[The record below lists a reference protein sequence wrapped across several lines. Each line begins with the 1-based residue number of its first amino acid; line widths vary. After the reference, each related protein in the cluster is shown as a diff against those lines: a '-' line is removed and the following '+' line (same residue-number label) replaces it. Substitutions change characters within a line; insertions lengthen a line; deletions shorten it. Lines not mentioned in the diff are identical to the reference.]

1 MNTSVIAAGHDVA
14 GQHEHHDDG
23 SRTLLGF
30 WTYLMSDCLIFACLF
45 ATFAVLADAYAGGP
59 TGKESFDLKYVLGET
74 MLLLVSSFT
83 FGMAMLGMHAGKR
96 SQVLVWLAI
105 TFLFGAAF
113 VGMEIHE
120 FVGLIHEGAG
130 PDRSAFLSAYFM
142 LVGTHGLHVT
152 CGLIWMGVMMHMVYR
167 YGLDGIVK
175 RRLSCLS
182 LFWHFLDVIWICVFT
197 FVYLHGVL

>member
-1 MNTSVIAAGHDVA
+1 MNTSVLVAGHDVA
-14 GQHEHHDDG
+14 GQHAHHDDG
-23 SRTLLGF
+23 SSTLLGF
-30 WTYLMSDCLIFACLF
+30 WMYLMSDCLIFSGLF
-45 ATFAVLADAYAGGP
+45 ATFAVLSHAYAGGP
-59 TGKESFDLKYVLGET
+59 TGRELFDLKYVLGET

-83 FGMAMLGMHAGKR
+83 FGMAMLGMHAGQR
-96 SQVLVWLAI
+96 NRVLGWMAV
-105 TFLFGAAF
+105 TFLLGAAF

-120 FVGLIHEGAG
+120 FAGLIHEGAG
-130 PDRSAFLSAYFM
+130 PDRSAFLSAYFT

-152 CGLIWMGVMMHMVYR
+152 CGLIWMAVMFDMVR
-167 YGLDGIVK
+167 RHGLDAVIR

>member
-1 MNTSVIAAGHDVA
+1 
-14 GQHEHHDDG
+14 
-23 SRTLLGF
+23 
-30 WTYLMSDCLIFACLF
+30 
-45 ATFAVLADAYAGGP
+45 
-59 TGKESFDLKYVLGET
+59 VLGET
-74 MLLLVSSFT
+74 MLLLISSFT
-83 FGMAMLGMHAGKR
+83 FGMAMLNMHAGKR
-96 SQVLVWLAI
+96 NKVLVWMAV

-130 PDRSAFLSAYFM
+130 PDRSAFLSAYFT

-152 CGLIWMGVMMHMVYR
+152 CGLIWMGVMMHMVHR
-167 YGLDGIVK
+167 YGLDGLVK